1 MPVTV
6 SGIRS
11 RSSGA
16 LLAFLAARNLAANRS
31 TLVLLTAAVAVGA
44 GFQIPNAA
52 NLAGYTAALVEH
64 GISSGSGDV
73 RVRPKRGAVFV
84 DGDAVAARA
93 SVVAGVGAVVPVL
106 MLPGSLGGAAAA
118 GTQRQHLSLPVAGVD
133 PGGARAPYRLVRGAP
148 LASGDD
154 GGVLLGASAASELGV
169 DVGDRVSL
177 RVILG
182 SAGRRLM
189 LDDQRVGRYE
199 LVVRGVV
206 AGAFGTLDPVFV
218 DRAFLGREAGMPG
231 AASAL
236 FVYAPVGAN
245 RATHDAAAGL
255 AARVAAALPEATA
268 TAWGDDAPF
277 LRASIHASDV
287 VGDLSQSMVFLA
299 VAVPVMALLTIS
311 ALGRR
316 RQTALLAAMGF
327 GRGEIWAAALLE
339 AVLVGLLGSVAGVA
353 IGLGAIAYFERHPVF
368 VWHAFVMRPA
378 LSPGLLVRSAG
389 LAMAATVA
397 GAVYPTWRAATLDP
411 ARVLREVD

>member
-1 MPVTV
+1 MIDD
-6 SGIRS
+6 GRD
-11 RSSGA
+11 RAGGA
-16 LLAFLAARNLAANRS
+16 LLVFLAARNLAANRS
-31 TLVLLTAAVAVGA
+31 TLVLLTAAVAVGT

-73 RVRPKRGAVFV
+73 RVRPRRGSVFV
-84 DGDAVAARA
+84 DGDAVATRA
-93 SVVAGVGAVVPVL
+93 GRVAGVGAVVPVL
-106 MLPGSLGGAAAA
+106 MLPGSLGSAEAVHAKSH
-118 GTQRQHLSLPVAGVD
+118 HLSLPVAGID
-133 PGGARAPYRLVRGAP
+133 PGRARAPYHLVRGAP
-148 LASGDD
+148 LAPADD
-154 GGVLLGASAASELGV
+154 GGVLVGASAASELGV

-177 RVILG
+177 RVILA
-182 SAGRRLM
+182 AGPGGRLV
-189 LDDQRVGRYE
+189 LDDQGVGRYE

-206 AGAFGTLDPVFV
+206 AGVFGAFDPVFV
-218 DRAFLGREAGMPG
+218 DRAFLAREAGTPG

-236 FVYAPVGAN
+236 FVYAPAGAD
-245 RATHDAAAGL
+245 RVTHDAAGAL

-268 TAWGDDAPF
+268 TPWGDDAPF
-277 LRASIHASDV
+277 LRASIHASNV
-287 VGDLSQSMVFLA
+287 IGDLSQSMVFLA

-339 AVLVGLLGSVAGVA
+339 AVLVGLLGSIAGVA
-353 IGLGAIAYFERHPVF
+353 IGLGAVAYFERHPVF

-378 LSPGLLVRSAG
+378 LSPALLLRSAG
-389 LAMAATVA
+389 LAIGATVLA
-397 GAVYPTWRAATLDP
+397 AVYPTWRASTLDP